1 MEKKGR
7 PATRPPELKDGYY
20 LEVRGKGSSSGVKI
34 IRETKREMEF
44 AVRQYEKSKTVIYLG
59 EVKSGR
65 WVDGK
70 NAGKKTR

>member
-44 AVRQYEKSKTVIYLG
+44 AVRQYEKSKTVI
-59 EVKSGR
+59 
-65 WVDGK
+65 
-70 NAGKKTR
+70 